1 MAIDTQNKRRSVT
14 GMPHLFTVAPVADGT
29 IDIRDRTQ
37 VNNLYS
43 GELILISID
52 GFMTVIFT
60 STNPF
65 TTTFTDDQP
74 FSIIFTSVGEE

>member
-1 MAIDTQNKRRSVT
+1 
-14 GMPHLFTVAPVADGT
+14 MPHLFTVAPVADGT

-65 TTTFTDDQP
+65 TATFTSTNPFTTTFTDDQP